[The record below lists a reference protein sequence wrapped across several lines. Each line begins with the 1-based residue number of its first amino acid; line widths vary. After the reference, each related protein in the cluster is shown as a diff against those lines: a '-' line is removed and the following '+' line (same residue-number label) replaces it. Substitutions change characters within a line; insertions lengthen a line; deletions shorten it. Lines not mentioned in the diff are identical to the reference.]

1 MVPMSTKGTTT
12 NSLGVATVP
21 TTLQQ
26 AGLVEISATLASDD
40 NYGEASG
47 DLNIAV
53 QMPKAIGIVVAG
65 GGTSDV
71 SFSQMSAAADYAYDT
86 LLARGVPAERI
97 AYLHPE
103 YGEVDNGRRT
113 MPQQLIEH
121 GIWNVSKP
129 GWRDQR

>member
-1 MVPMSTKGTTT
+1 MVTGALEVVNPDGTYVYKGNFTT

-53 QMPKAIGIVVAG
+53 QMPKAISIVVAG
-65 GGTSDV
+65 GGKV
-71 SFSQMSAAADYAYDT
+71 MSRS
-86 LLARGVPAERI
+86 L
-97 AYLHPE
+97 
-103 YGEVDNGRRT
+103 
-113 MPQQLIEH
+113 
-121 GIWNVSKP
+121 K
-129 GWRDQR
+129 